1 MFETIYE
8 YTSYLEVKTFMFNS
22 KNEHE
27 IITQTLST
35 VLNIIYI

>member
-1 MFETIYE
+1 MYE

-27 IITQTLST
+27 IITQTW
-35 VLNIIYI
+35 LNIQ